1 MKEVTVDNVREMLK
15 GMDFDVPRIESID
28 TQNMCLEIDMGQGR
42 TRLMAMSDLIDPYQ
56 VERMEEQE
64 KLKDFMDM
72 EAAMGI
78 CTKDEP
84 HKQVTIVN
92 CLQCP
97 FCLPPGE
104 RVNGMMCK
112 YERKINDYGKE
123 L

>member
-1 MKEVTVDNVREMLK
+1 MAKVTVVDVHELLK
-15 GMDFDVPRIESID
+15 GMDLDLPCIESID
-28 TQNMCLEIDMGQGR
+28 TLHMCLEINIGQGR

-72 EAAMGI
+72 EAAIGI
-78 CTKDEP
+78 CTKDDN
-84 HKQVTIVN
+84 HKQVNIVQ

-104 RVNGMMCK
+104 RVDGMMCK
-112 YERKINDYGKE
+112 YERKLGYE
-123 L
+123 